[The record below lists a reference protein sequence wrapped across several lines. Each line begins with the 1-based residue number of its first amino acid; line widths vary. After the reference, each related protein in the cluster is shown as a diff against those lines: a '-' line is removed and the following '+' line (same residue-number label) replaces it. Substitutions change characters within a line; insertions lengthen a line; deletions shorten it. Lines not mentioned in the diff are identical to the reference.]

1 MPSRRPHTK
10 SRSGCKR
17 CKEKHIK
24 CDEAQPVCGACA
36 RYNVP
41 CVPKPSR
48 SSRRAQSV
56 HTPPSLSP
64 APAIPT
70 AGSRTAISIWEFGLL
85 HHWILH
91 VADSFN
97 VSPGFC
103 DAWRNHAIKDAVQ
116 HDFFLHMIFMLSCL
130 HLALTKS
137 PSFTETH
144 RAFILEGCSV
154 ATTRF
159 RIEAGN
165 ISDSNCQAV
174 RAFPFLVSIYGLAL
188 GQLDREDKSEE
199 AVLDEMIHILIL
211 IKGTSLIR
219 DTTNPWMQLRGLDAW
234 MDEKDVFTN
243 DQNELQYDLDLS
255 RALGDIQPWIE
266 SSDDEPTVK
275 ASNTNAVELFQSA
288 LDFHLKLNLRPLA
301 WPNVIQNDYLDL
313 LRQRNPMAMVI
324 LAHYAVILG
333 QCSSQW
339 WCSNWGPQLVSV
351 IASIL
356 PEKYAG
362 AIAYPLRMLNLKPAD
377 TTS

>member
-10 SRSGCKR
+10 SRAGCKR

-48 SSRRAQSV
+48 SRAKPASSAQSQ
-56 HTPPSLSP
+56 PSVSP
-64 APAIPT
+64 GPIQGAE
-70 AGSRTAISIWEFGLL
+70 SRSSITVWEFGLL

-97 VSPGFC
+97 VSRGFC

-116 HDFFLHMIFMLSCL
+116 HDFFLHMILMLSCL

-137 PSFTETH
+137 PSFTEAH

-154 ATTRF
+154 ATARF

-165 ISDSNCQAV
+165 INDSNCQVV
-174 RAFPFLVSIYGLAL
+174 RGFPFLLSIYGFAL
-188 GQLDREDKSEE
+188 GQLDCEDKSDE

-211 IKGTSLIR
+211 IKGNSLIR
-219 DTTNPWMQLRGLDAW
+219 DTTNPWMQLRGLEAW

-243 DQNELQYDLDLS
+243 DPNELQSDLDLV
-255 RALGDIQPWIE
+255 RAVGDLERWID
-266 SSDDEPTVK
+266 SSDDDLAVK
-275 ASNTNAVELFQSA
+275 ASNTNTVNLFKGA

-339 WCSNWGPQLVSV
+339 WCSNWGVQLVSV
-351 IASIL
+351 IASLL
-356 PEKYAG
+356 PEKYTG
-362 AIAYPLRMLNLKPAD
+362 AMAYPRRMLNLNPD
-377 TTS
+377 RQ